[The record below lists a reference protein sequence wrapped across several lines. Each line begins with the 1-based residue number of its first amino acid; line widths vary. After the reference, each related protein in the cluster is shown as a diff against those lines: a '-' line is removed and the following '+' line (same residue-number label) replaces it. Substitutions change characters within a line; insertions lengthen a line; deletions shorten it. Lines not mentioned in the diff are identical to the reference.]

1 MARAT
6 HTNTIFC
13 VSKIIW
19 YVSGMDENLPIP
31 YQDKRL
37 MPDPKM
43 LLEIASGME
52 EGWEIADRYG
62 YTTREWEQMN
72 SQDGFRKQIA
82 ALQAEMKLNG
92 VTFQRK
98 AAMIAED
105 LLTDLMVMAKN
116 SKNLGDILEVA
127 RFAAKMGKLE
137 PVSGEKGGTGGGT
150 TFAVQ
155 FNFAGAPPQSVQIT
169 PDVIRQLNADL
180 GGSDEVDDGVVRGI
194 GRAG

>member
-1 MARAT
+1 
-6 HTNTIFC
+6 
-13 VSKIIW
+13 
-19 YVSGMDENLPIP
+19 MDDQLPIP

-43 LLEIASGME
+43 LLEVASGFE

-62 YTTREWEQMN
+62 YTTREWEQM
-72 SQDGFRKQIA
+72 SSSEGFKRQVA

-105 LLTDLMVMAKN
+105 LLTDLMVLAKG

-137 PVSGEKGGTGGGT
+137 PVTGERVGGGGGT

-169 PDVIRQLNADL
+169 PEVIRQLNADL
-180 GGSDEVDDGVVRGI
+180 GGSDAGDDGVVRGS
-194 GRAG
+194 GGTG

>member
-1 MARAT
+1 
-6 HTNTIFC
+6 
-13 VSKIIW
+13 
-19 YVSGMDENLPIP
+19 MDDQLPVP

-37 MPDPKM
+37 NPPPKM
-43 LLEIASGME
+43 LLEIASGFE

-72 SQDGFRKQIA
+72 SQDGFQKQVA
-82 ALQAEMKLNG
+82 ALRAEMKLSG

-105 LLTDLMVMAKN
+105 LLADLMVMAKN
-116 SKNLGDILEVA
+116 SRNLSDILEVA

-137 PVSGEKGGTGGGT
+137 PVTGERSAGGGGT

-169 PDVIRQLNADL
+169 PDVIRQINADL
-180 GGSDEVDDGVVRGI
+180 GGGDETDDGVVRGGGGI
-194 GRAG
+194 G